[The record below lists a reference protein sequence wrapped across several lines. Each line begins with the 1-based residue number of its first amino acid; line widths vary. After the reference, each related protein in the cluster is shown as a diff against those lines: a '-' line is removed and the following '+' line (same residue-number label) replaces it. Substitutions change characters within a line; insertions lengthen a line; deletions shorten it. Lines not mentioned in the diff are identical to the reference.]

1 VQFTRVTVQEQVAT
15 VSFERGKVNAINEA
29 LVMELTERLQQLAAD
44 PQVKAVI
51 LTAAGKFFSFGFD
64 IPEFLSFSRED
75 FTRFLTNFTSLYRK
89 LFLFPKP
96 VVAALNGHTVAGGL
110 MLATACDRRLMV
122 PGKSKISLNEITF
135 GSTLTAGFL
144 EMLVFLVGTRDA
156 QRMVYSGAMYTA
168 EEALTIRLVDQ
179 VCSPETLMD
188 EAQRIACAMAQL
200 DSRAFASI
208 KLLLRQPI
216 GDRMRERE
224 PDSIKEFVDV
234 WYSGETRKQLAEIKI
249 RS

>member
-1 VQFTRVTVQEQVAT
+1 MQFTRVTVQEQVGT